1 MLGPK
6 KRDYLSKLLEDQE
19 YVANRYT
26 MKCFSAIM
34 LVLGLAFILD
44 LLGIFVVEKR
54 LRIFAF
60 VPSLLV
66 YILVYIVTK
75 YISLSN
81 RNMKYFIH
89 CSLLLVLTIAGVFI
103 TYHVTLALVFPILC
117 AVLYSSCLL

>member
-1 MLGPK
+1 MLGTK

-34 LVLGLAFILD
+34 LVFGVAFILD

-54 LRIFAF
+54 LMIFAF

-66 YILVYIVTK
+66 YILVYIVTR

-117 AVLYSSCLL
+117 AVRGS

>member
-1 MLGPK
+1 MLGTK

-34 LVLGLAFILD
+34 LVFGVAFILD

-54 LRIFAF
+54 LMIFAF

-66 YILVYIVTK
+66 YILVYIVTR

-89 CSLLLVLTIAGVFI
+89 CSLLLVLRAYLSHIM
-103 TYHVTLALVFPILC
+103 
-117 AVLYSSCLL
+117 